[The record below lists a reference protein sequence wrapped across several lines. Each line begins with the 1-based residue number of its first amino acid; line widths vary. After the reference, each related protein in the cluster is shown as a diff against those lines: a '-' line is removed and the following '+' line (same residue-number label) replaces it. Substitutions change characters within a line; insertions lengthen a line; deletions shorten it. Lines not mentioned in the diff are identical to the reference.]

1 MNICILT
8 TTYPRHEQDYA
19 GAFILGQARELATRG
34 HTVHVIVP
42 NDPETRTARD
52 ELREGIHIHRFHYWL
67 PHRWERLCFGAGIP
81 ENFRR
86 NRLLAIQLPFLIL
99 GFIIRAL
106 PFAHKSDIIHGH
118 WTFAGLAAVLL
129 GRLARK
135 PVAITIYGADA
146 LASILGGL
154 NRLIVRQADT
164 VIAISEFTH
173 DALASTVPDLDAT
186 IIPFG
191 LNGEKVAPAAF
202 DRTAFRQAYGF
213 GADDHLV
220 LSVGRLIERKG
231 FHVLIEA
238 MQNLSADL
246 AAQLVIGGV
255 GPEHDALQ
263 ALVNRFGLQGRVHL
277 LGYIDDDTLAQWY
290 AAADVFVLP
299 AVLDSSGDT
308 EGLGMVLVEAMANG
322 TPVIAS
328 DVGGITDIVIDGQ
341 TGLLA
346 PPGDAMALAERI
358 AVALANSE
366 LRAGLIK
373 GAQQHVEQVFSWSV
387 IGDQLT
393 EGYEPLVESS
403 TQH

>member
-1 MNICILT
+1 M
-8 TTYPRHEQDYA
+8 A
-19 GAFILGQARELATRG
+19 ARG

-42 NDPETRTARD
+42 NDPETCLEQD
-52 ELREGIHIHRFHYWL
+52 ELRDGVNIHRFHYWI

-86 NRLLAIQLPFLIL
+86 NRLLAVQLPFLIL
-99 GFIIRAL
+99 AFVIRAL
-106 PFAHKSDIIHGH
+106 PYVRRSNLVHGH
-118 WTFAGLAAVLL
+118 WTFAGLVAVLV

-164 VIAISEFTH
+164 VIVISKFTH
-173 DALASTVPDLDAT
+173 DVLASTVPDLEAT

-191 LNGEKVAPAAF
+191 VNDEKVAPHGF
-202 DRTAFRQAYGF
+202 DSVAFRQTYDF
-213 GADDHLV
+213 RPDDYLI
-220 LSVGRLIERKG
+220 LSVGRLVERKG

-238 MQNLSADL
+238 MQYMPADVTP
-246 AAQLVIGGV
+246 QLIIGGV
-255 GPEHDALQ
+255 GPEQEALQ
-263 ALVNRFGLQGRVHL
+263 ALAERLGLQDCVHL
-277 LGYIDDDTLAQWY
+277 LGYIDDDNLAQWY

-341 TGLLA
+341 TGLLV
-346 PPGDAMALAERI
+346 PPGDAVALAERI
-358 AVALANSE
+358 IAALTDHD
-366 LRAGLIK
+366 LRAAIID
-373 GAQQHVEQVFSWSV
+373 GAYQHVEHVFSWNV
-387 IGDQLT
+387 IGDRLMT
-393 EGYEPLVESS
+393 CYEPLGGSS
-403 TQH
+403 T